1 MGGMRAA
8 GEATRERILA
18 AAKKEFAR
26 HGLAGARISRIAA
39 DANASKE
46 RLYAYFSSKEALFAT
61 VVGQLLSDVTAEAV
75 LRGDD
80 LPGYAGRLFDIY
92 LEYPDNARLA
102 DWLDLET
109 ADDSA
114 GVGDQAKILQPKIDE
129 IRRGQRTGHI
139 DPAWDPVDLFLLIFE
154 ITKLMALPNP
164 VLRKL
169 RQVNG
174 QSGTASAR
182 QAAIEAVQRLIKPT
196 ATMASERIV
205 MTTAEETAAV
215 GGAIEEPDAVRP
227 GEDGRADTADEGV
240 GGQLAE
246 RARKG

>member
-8 GEATRERILA
+8 GEATRDRILA

-26 HGLAGARISRIAA
+26 YGLAGARISRIAV

-46 RLYAYFSSKEALFAT
+46 RLYAYFSSKEALFDT
-61 VVGQLLSDVTAEAV
+61 VVAKLFSDVTADAV

-92 LEYPDNARLA
+92 LQHPDNARLVE
-102 DWLDLET
+102 WLDLET
-109 ADDSA
+109 VDDSA
-114 GVGDQAKILQPKIDE
+114 GVGGQAKILQPKIDE

-139 DPAWDPVDLFLLIFE
+139 DPAWDPVDLFLLIFA

-174 QSGTASAR
+174 QPGTASAR
-182 QAAIEAVQRLIKPT
+182 QAAIQAVQRLTKPT
-196 ATMASERIV
+196 DRMASEGNAT
-205 MTTAEETAAV
+205 TTAEETAAV
-215 GGAIEEPDAVRP
+215 GGATEEPDAVRP
-227 GEDGRADTADEGV
+227 GNDRRADTADKELAR
-240 GGQLAE
+240 QLTE

>member
-26 HGLAGARISRIAA
+26 CGLAGGRISRIAA

-46 RLYAYFSSKEALFAT
+46 RLYAYFPSKEALFAT
-61 VVGQLLSDVTAEAV
+61 VVGQMFSDVTADTV

-80 LPGYAGRLFDIY
+80 LPGYAGRLFDNY
-92 LEYPDNARLA
+92 LQYPDNARLA
-102 DWLDLET
+102 EWLDLET
-109 ADDSA
+109 VDDSA

-139 DPAWDPVDLFLLIFE
+139 DPAWDPVDLFLLVFE
-154 ITKLMALPNP
+154 ITKLLALPNP
-164 VLRKL
+164 MLRKL
-169 RQVNG
+169 REVNG
-174 QSGTASAR
+174 QQGTASAR
-182 QAAIEAVQRLIKPT
+182 QAAIEAVQRLTKPT
-196 ATMASERIV
+196 DRMASEGNAR
-205 MTTAEETAAV
+205 TTAEETAAV
-215 GGAIEEPDAVRP
+215 GGAIVDADAVRP
-227 GEDGRADTADEGV
+227 GNDARMDTPDEDLAP
-240 GGQLAE
+240 QLTE